1 MLKVKVGQK
10 FKSKKSNQTI
20 RVLTQVN
27 GDSMAA
33 VVNLKG
39 NGHRDLNTLRVVL
52 VDSIRRKYQ
61 PV

>member
-10 FKSKKSNQTI
+10 FKSKISGKAI
-20 RVLTQVN
+20 RVIASYGQ
-27 GDSMAA
+27 DAAA
-33 VVNLKG
+33 VTDLKK
-39 NGHRDLNTLRVVL
+39 NGHRDLKTVRVIY